1 MARGNKSRR
10 IAAIKARQLKKRRQ
24 LDRQMRSLSRWA
36 LIRSGKTI
44 AVLARYEDARVLAT
58 EMAAEGSEQI
68 ILRPLHG
75 EVERAALHLSSQH
88 LVVRNGSPIAAIAN
102 EEDALL
108 LEALVAEKDERGAQ
122 RSVRGDVL
130 DSTGAHVAG
139 YVVGKR
145 IVRRAWL
152 GELGA

>member
-10 IAAIKARQLKKRRQ
+10 IAAIKARQLRQRRQ
-24 LDRQMRSLSRWA
+24 LGRQMSTLARWA
-36 LIRSGKTI
+36 LIRDGKTI

-58 EMAAEGSEQI
+58 EMVAEGSERI

-75 EVERAALHLSSQH
+75 EAERAALHLSSQH

-108 LEALVAEKDERGAQ
+108 LEALVAEKDELGAQ

>member
-10 IAAIKARQLKKRRQ
+10 IAAIKANQLKQRKA
-24 LDRQMRSLSRWA
+24 LGRWMSA
-36 LIRSGKTI
+36 LARWVLVRNGETI
-44 AVLARYEDARVLAT
+44 AVLARHEDARVLAT
-58 EMAAEGSEQI
+58 ELVAEGSEQI
-68 ILRPLHG
+68 VLRPLRK
-75 EVERAALHLSSQH
+75 EMERMSLHLSTHH
-88 LVVRNGSPIAAIAN
+88 LVVRNGTPIAALAN

-108 LEALVAEKDERGAQ
+108 LEALVAENDELGAK

-130 DSTGAHVAG
+130 DPAGAHVAG